1 MENNKGLIGRLA
13 EWGLIRVISEKIR
26 YKILISLLALAI
38 IPLTLLGA
46 VAYKKSTDALMENA
60 FKNLNTLESSRAN
73 AVQRYFEKHRSDMR
87 ILNETV
93 RSLRSKAF
101 KQLASIQ
108 QLKKRLIENYF
119 NERMNDAKILS
130 NMPVISDA
138 LTAFSQ
144 VKGAVGGEE
153 WKKIEDQY
161 GTFLTQFTESQGY
174 YDVYLV
180 SADGDIL
187 YTVAQESDLGE
198 NLKNGKLKETSAGKA
213 FQHGLKA
220 LSFQDFES
228 YEPAYGDIAAF
239 ISAPVLRSQAVG
251 SSQRLEPTNDVIGVI
266 MLQVSLDQINFVM
279 QERTGLGQSGESY
292 LVGPDG
298 FFRSDSI
305 HIEESTVMNP
315 VFSAD
320 TKGTAEALAGK
331 TGEGVTVNFR
341 GEYVLSSWVPV
352 KVHDQIWAMLG
363 EIEVTEAFIPREEAD
378 DKDFFFKYKEEYG
391 YNNISLI
398 NPDGFMFFTVVKGD
412 DYRTNML
419 TGPYK
424 YTNLGRLTANILENR
439 EAGMADFEKYPPF
452 GNKDAAFVAMP
463 LLSESGEVEAVVA
476 AQLSIEQIS
485 KVMLDRTG
493 LGETGE
499 TYLVGP
505 DKMFRCESAFT
516 DQLGVKTTVMNPNIK
531 VDTVAAQ
538 ESLIGNKGT
547 NVIKDYRGIQVLSSW
562 SSILVSPK
570 TKVNP
575 DGIQWAV
582 ISQIDYEEVNSP
594 VKKMIRLGGVLIF
607 LAVCAVA
614 VLASWLSQSLTV
626 QVRHII
632 DVIEQIG
639 MGNFEARTPVDTN
652 DELGTMAI
660 SLNAMLDNL
669 LSLIRSNRS

>member
-1 MENNKGLIGRLA
+1 
-13 EWGLIRVISEKIR
+13 
-26 YKILISLLALAI
+26 
-38 IPLTLLGA
+38 
-46 VAYKKSTDALMENA
+46 MENA

-73 AVQRYFEKHRSDMR
+73 AVQQYFEKHRSDMR
-87 ILNETV
+87 VLNETV

-108 QLKKRLIENYF
+108 QLKKRLIESYF

-138 LTAFSQ
+138 LTEFNQ
-144 VKGAVGGEE
+144 VKKEIGGEE
-153 WKKIEDQY
+153 WKKTEDQY
-161 GTFLTQFTESQGY
+161 RTFLTQFTESQGY
-174 YDVYLV
+174 YDAYLI

-187 YTVAQESDLGE
+187 YTVAHESDLGE
-198 NLKNGKLKETSAGKA
+198 NLKSGKLKDTSAGKA
-213 FQHGLKA
+213 FQNGLKT
-220 LSFQDFES
+220 LSFQDFEV

-239 ISAPVLRSQAVG
+239 ISAPIFRSQ
-251 SSQRLEPTNDVIGVI
+251 DIIGVI
-266 MLQVSLDQINFVM
+266 MLQVSVDQINFVM

-298 FFRSDSI
+298 LFRSDSI

-315 VFSAD
+315 AFAVD
-320 TKGTAEALAGK
+320 TKGMAEALAGR

-341 GEYVLSSWVPV
+341 GEYVLSSWAPV

-363 EIEVTEAFIPREEAD
+363 EIEVTEAFIPREEGE

-391 YNNISLI
+391 YSNISLI

-424 YTNLGRLTANILENR
+424 YTNLGRLTANVLENR

-452 GNKDAAFVAMP
+452 ENKDAAFVAMP
-463 LLSESGEVEAVVA
+463 LLSENGEVEAVVA

-499 TYLVGP
+499 TYLVGS
-505 DKMFRCESAFT
+505 DKMFRCESAFAE
-516 DQLGVKTTVMNPNIK
+516 QLGVKTTVMNPNIK
-531 VDTVAAQ
+531 VDTVASQDA
-538 ESLIGNKGT
+538 LTGNKGT
-547 NVIKDYRGIQVLSSW
+547 RVIKDYRGVQVLSSW

-575 DGIQWAV
+575 DGIHWAV
-582 ISQIDYEEVNSP
+582 ISQIDYEEVNLP
-594 VKKMIRLGGVLIF
+594 VKKMIRLGGVLIL
-607 LAVCAVA
+607 LAICAVI

-626 QVRHII
+626 QVKHIM

-639 MGNFEARTPVDTN
+639 MGNFEARTPVNTN

-669 LSLIRSNRS
+669 LSLIRGRQT